1 MKSSGRQANG
11 GAATTRIGFTLIELL
26 VVVAIIAVLIG
37 LLLPAVQQAREAAR
51 RAECKNNLKQMVLG
65 SHNFN
70 DQKNFLLPSYI
81 GMAGSAVTDKV
92 SGKTWAYLIQPYL
105 DNVAA
110 DAVPSN
116 VAWQSG
122 TGALGSTQMAI
133 IVKTFFCPSR
143 RSPMRQLS
151 PATNASGAA
160 VAWFGPGTC
169 GDYAGNAGNCGNQ
182 LESTVWGTG
191 GNGVF
196 SPALVT
202 RFTNGSAAT
211 PTTAVFQWGGRLT
224 LGSVR
229 DGATFTVM
237 YGEKAVPQSFQ
248 GYSGLG
254 LADLPSGPWATMTPP
269 PVGDGDMFNALAES
283 NFLRSTGYTQGI
295 GIDDTSAFLGGN
307 HWLLWGSP
315 HRDIVQFGMCD
326 GSVRGISKKIDTY
339 SMGNICTRSGA
350 DMVDEAILGQN

>member
-1 MKSSGRQANG
+1 MRSVSSGRWS
-11 GAATTRIGFTLIELL
+11 GASSRQNGFTLIELL

-81 GMAGSAVTDKV
+81 GMSGPAVADKV

-116 VAWQSG
+116 VAWQNN
-122 TGALGSTQMAI
+122 TGAVGSTQMAI
-133 IVKTFFCPSR
+133 VVKTFFCPSR

-169 GDYAGNAGNCGNQ
+169 GDYAGNAGNCGDSA
-182 LESTVWGTG
+182 EATVWGTA

-202 RFTNGSAAT
+202 RFTTGSAAT

-237 YGEKAVPQSFQ
+237 YGEKAVPQAHQ
-248 GYSGLG
+248 GYNGGG
-254 LADLPSGPWATMTPP
+254 LADLPAAGWSALTPP
-269 PVGDGDMFNALAES
+269 LAGDGDMFNALAES
-283 NFLRSTGYTQGI
+283 NYLRSTGSSALGT
-295 GIDDTSAFLGGN
+295 DDGTAISAWTFN
-307 HWLLWGSP
+307 RWGSP
-315 HRDIVQFGMCD
+315 HRDVVQFGMCD
-326 GSVRGISKKIDTY
+326 GSVRGISKRIDAY
-339 SMGNICTRSGA
+339 NMGNICTRSGA